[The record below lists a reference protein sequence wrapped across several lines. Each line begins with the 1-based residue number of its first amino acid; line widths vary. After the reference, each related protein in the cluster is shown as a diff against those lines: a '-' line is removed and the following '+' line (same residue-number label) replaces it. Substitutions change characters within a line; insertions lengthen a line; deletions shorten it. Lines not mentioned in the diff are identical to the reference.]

1 MFVNGMNVLILLM
14 IKLKIKMS
22 KLSGKLAIV
31 TGGNS
36 GIGFASAKELKNQ
49 GATVIITGRNSERV
63 KSAEE
68 ELGVKGIV
76 ADVKSISA
84 IEDLVERG
92 II

>member
-1 MFVNGMNVLILLM
+1 MNVLILLM

-84 IEDLVERG
+84 IEDLVEQVKSV
-92 II
+92 